1 MTDKMDRTR
10 LLKLLAMTT
19 SDNDGEALN
28 AMRKANA
35 YIGSW
40 KMTWEDVLSQERVM
54 NITLHRAAPS
64 SAPYQGDDSDWN
76 PPHLS
81 DKVVID
87 TMFRAIFAQ
96 PRSDNEEFW
105 QFMDSV
111 HNQWQQKGRLTPG
124 QFQAIRRCYNRV
136 RKA

>member
-1 MTDKMDRTR
+1 MSDKMDRTR

-35 YIGSW
+35 YIDSW
-40 KMTWEDVLSQERVM
+40 KMTWEDVLTQHKVM
-54 NITLHRAAPS
+54 NITLHQAQPA
-64 SAPYQGDDSDWN
+64 YQGDERDWD
-76 PPHLS
+76 PPHLR

-87 TMFRAIFAQ
+87 TMFRAIYAQ

-105 QFMDSV
+105 TFMDSV
-111 HNQWQQKGRLTPG
+111 HQYWKDKGRLTPK
-124 QFQAIRRCYNRV
+124 QFQAIRNCYQRV